1 MTSADTST
9 TDPADPTDG
18 EVRLERHD
26 RVAVITIDR
35 PHKLNAYTP
44 EMFHELMAAF
54 AEFDGDPGLRVAVLT
69 GAGERAFC
77 AGADLSK
84 TVTKLTDGAPRHFP
98 DITKRFFSAI
108 YKPIITAV
116 NGICTAGGTEMM
128 QGTDIRLAV
137 PTATF
142 GLGEVRWGITPG
154 GGSHVRLP
162 RQIPWAVAMEILLT
176 GQPISA
182 QRAYEVGLIN
192 KVVERESLMDEALAY
207 AEKIAANGPLA
218 VKAAKEIAVRAMGLE
233 TPFELEYYISDRVL
247 KTEDAKEGP
256 RAFAEKRAPN
266 WQGR

>member
-1 MTSADTST
+1 MSEHI
-9 TDPADPTDG
+9 DG
-18 EVRLERHD
+18 RVTLEAHGNA
-26 RVAVITIDR
+26 AVITIDR
-35 PHKLNAYTP
+35 PAKLNAYTF
-44 EMFHELMAAF
+44 EMFHQLMDAF
-54 AEFDGDPGLRVAVLT
+54 TEFNDNPDYRVAILT
-69 GAGERAFC
+69 GAGDRAFC

-84 TVTKLTDGAPRHFP
+84 TVSALTGGAPRHFP
-98 DITKRFFSAI
+98 DMTKRFFSDI

-128 QGTDIRLAV
+128 QGTDLRIAV

-192 KVVERESLMDEALAY
+192 KIVEPEHLMEEALAL
-207 AEKIAANGPLA
+207 AARIADNGPLA
-218 VKAAKEIAVRAMGLE
+218 VHAAKEIAVRAMNLE
-233 TPFELEYYISDRVL
+233 GPFTLEYFISDRVL
-247 KTEDAKEGP
+247 RTEDAKEGP
-256 RAFAEKRAPN
+256 RAFAEKRKPN
-266 WQGR
+266 YQGR